1 MKKIITQLNKAFDH
15 RNRLGIMSLLML
27 NEWVDYTVLRET
39 LAIPDGTLASHIK
52 ALEKEE
58 YIEVRKR
65 FIGRKPNTSYR
76 ATEAGHTAFARH
88 LDALE
93 NLLKNTKR

>member
-1 MKKIITQLNKAFDH
+1 MKKIITKLNKAFDH

-27 NEWVDYTVLRET
+27 NEWVDYINLREM

-52 ALEKEE
+52 ALEKEQ

-65 FIGRKPNTSYR
+65 FVGRKPNTSYK
-76 ATEAGHTAFARH
+76 ATEAGRLAFTRH

-93 NLLKNTKR
+93 ELLKNTKG